1 MALACVGKRAGL
13 ALGGPG
19 LAASPS
25 LGGGRGRGGP
35 AGNVP
40 KKARG
45 KEVRLLCR
53 KGRGGRRGGGAP
65 PARRLRP
72 GRRAQGI
79 WRRRRYK
86 GGEEG
91 RGEEEEDRTG
101 SRRGQKWFAILFL
114 KS

>member
-1 MALACVGKRAGL
+1 VGKRAGL

-53 KGRGGRRGGGAP
+53 KGRGGRAKLPRPLAPGVAGGVCRGTAV
-65 PARRLRP
+65 AR
-72 GRRAQGI
+72 
-79 WRRRRYK
+79 
-86 GGEEG
+86 EEG
-91 RGEEEEDRTG
+91 RKSIANDSLSTN
-101 SRRGQKWFAILFL
+101 KWYGIRWC
-114 KS
+114 